1 MLPPKAAELSLP
13 PVVASSSSGGVIVVL
28 PENVEH
34 GTHVTTTLPL
44 LVSESRVFDYEF
56 SGMESGKR
64 DHDSV
69 GTHSR
74 RVTLWWV
81 RGCRWARDR
90 RWGRDCRWSR
100 GCRQLREAGLVQ
112 CGRHQERFCTHQGL
126 ASPRAYRLEGLV

>member
-81 RGCRWARDR
+81 GVAD
-90 RWGRDCRWSR
+90 GP
-100 GCRQLREAGLVQ
+100 GIAG
-112 CGRHQERFCTHQGL
+112 GAGIAGGL
-126 ASPRAYRLEGLV
+126 GVAGSFG

>member
-64 DHDSV
+64 DHDRV
-69 GTHSR
+69 GTHSQ
-74 RVTLWWV
+74 RVTLWRD
-81 RGCRWARDR
+81 RGCRW
-90 RWGRDCRWSR
+90 
-100 GCRQLREAGLVQ
+100 LREAGLVQ

-126 ASPRAYRLEGLV
+126 ASPRAYRLEGLVCRLGTCCTPLTHLLTT